1 MFEYEKRKREY
12 LKNRIIDKIKLQ
24 NVHKIKIKIIQK
36 TYGWRAYIDKITVHE
51 LLLNTLETAVA
62 LNHRQC
68 HNTIANE

>member
-12 LKNRIIDKIKLQ
+12 LKNHIIDKVKLQ

-51 LLLNTLETAVA
+51 LLFNTLETAVA

-68 HNTIANE
+68 HSTIANE